1 MNAVK
6 IARLAS
12 PAVIAIRLPLI
23 SEILVGR
30 AASAR

>member
-1 MNAVK
+1 MKAVK

-12 PAVIAIRLPLI
+12 PAVMAMRLPLI

>member
-1 MNAVK
+1 MKAVK

-12 PAVIAIRLPLI
+12 PAVIAMRLPLI
-23 SEILVGR
+23 SSILVGR

>member
-12 PAVIAIRLPLI
+12 PAVMAMRLPLI
-23 SEILVGR
+23 SSTLVGR
-30 AASAR
+30 GASAR